1 MNIEQALSRKGN
13 FRNENHKAVVNVQF
27 SGLWLQEKMSGDLEH
42 YNLSYPQY
50 NIIRILYRAGEPL
63 STLQIRHSMMD
74 KMSDTSRIVDR
85 LIAKKFV
92 KKTVSKKDKR
102 LVDVVL
108 SSKGKKLIK
117 KLEIELDPLIDKLTS
132 NLTPQEAKKLNL
144 LLDKMRG

>member
-27 SGLWLQEKMSGDLEH
+27 SGLLLQEKMSGGLEH

-63 STLQIRHSMMD
+63 STLQIRHRMMD

-92 KKTVSKKDKR
+92 K
-102 LVDVVL
+102 
-108 SSKGKKLIK
+108 
-117 KLEIELDPLIDKLTS
+117 
-132 NLTPQEAKKLNL
+132 NLLAKKIN
-144 LLDKMRG
+144 DW